1 MASNPGSTNGG
12 TPSPGEPYTFPSFGN
27 FVPPYV
33 ATPSLPGLTIGLL
46 VWLFPTPVIPNPP
59 NVSVVPNTLY
69 VNTPPTHQPHVD
81 FSPSSP
87 IKSPSI
93 SPSSPSESSKA
104 SSQVGQKKKKQNEKK
119 KKNLKR
125 KKAPRTSDVGS
136 KKPITVNSTGSVDE
150 VNKIKMKNPKPKFPC
165 SLCKG
170 DHFLRD
176 CPGLTQVLEMWSS
189 TSSASIGHVNDTP
202 STSDVQVGKKKQTVK
217 FPCMLCKGNHYSHL
231 CPCMDEAYSL
241 LENLQLP
248 KGYRKISSNP
258 SLVDGLVNP
267 VPSPV
272 SLVDQVVNLV
282 SSSIEPNTQVA
293 DPVPSSINP
302 SLHQKS
308 DTKLVDPFSS
318 SVDPTLPLE
327 SDTKVVDLFPP
338 VDPILPLENE
348 TQVVDPVSPSVD
360 LIPPLWNVKV
370 TDPVPSSVS
379 PTLPL
384 KSAKVVDLVSPSIN
398 PIPPLRNVKVT
409 NPVPSSVSPTL
420 PMKSAK
426 VVYPSPP
433 LVEPIQSL
441 VDPTPLIECK
451 PDIAHVFLINIDST
465 VLGGIPPS
473 PVKPPPS
480 TEAILFDWGALTG
493 PHLPSHIPFQ
503 ITVQVHGRG
512 VHQTLIDEGLSIS
525 ILYSIAWYAL
535 GCLQLAPVT
544 QNLLAFNRKT
554 SQTLG
559 ILPHFPIT
567 LGGKTIFINVMVVQ
581 DPLDFTLLLGWDY
594 VYAMKAIV
602 STLFCVMSFPH
613 NERIV
618 TIDQL
623 SFIGPDWVTS
633 LSGSYMQ
640 TSSPLP
646 HVNYVALSPMLS
658 TSNDLDP
665 IVDMVI
671 SSVGL
676 LEPDLLTP
684 VMTLDMC
691 SFSSDYLPSSEDLLE
706 AMTTFYPSTWYPS
719 RELSSWKP

>member
-27 FVPPYV
+27 FGPPYV
-33 ATPSLPGLTIGLL
+33 ATLSLPGLTIGLP

-59 NVSVVPNTLY
+59 NVSVAPNTLD

-81 FSPSSP
+81 FSPSSS

-104 SSQVGQKKKKQNEKK
+104 SSQVDQKKKKWKEKK
-119 KKNLKR
+119 KKNPKR
-125 KKAPRTSDVGS
+125 TKAPTTSDVGS
-136 KKPITVNSTGSVDE
+136 KKPVTVNSTGSVDE

-189 TSSASIGHVNDTP
+189 TSSASVGHVDDTP
-202 STSDVQVGKKKQTVK
+202 STSDVQVGKKKKTVK

-231 CPCMDEAYSL
+231 CPRMDEASSL
-241 LENLQLP
+241 LEKLQLP
-248 KGYRKISSNP
+248 KGYRKLSSDP

-272 SLVDQVVNLV
+272 SPVDQVVNLV
-282 SSSIEPNTQVA
+282 SSSIEPQTQVA
-293 DPVPSSINP
+293 DPVPSSISP
-302 SLHQKS
+302 TLHQKS
-308 DTKLVDPFSS
+308 DTKVVDLFSS

-327 SDTKVVDLFPP
+327 SDTKAVDPFPP

-360 LIPPLWNVKV
+360 PIPPLRNVKV

-384 KSAKVVDLVSPSIN
+384 KSAKVV
-398 PIPPLRNVKVT
+398 
-409 NPVPSSVSPTL
+409 
-420 PMKSAK
+420 
-426 VVYPSPP
+426 YPSPP
-433 LVEPIQSL
+433 LVDLIQSS
-441 VDPTPLIECK
+441 VDPTLLLESK
-451 PDIAHVFLINIDST
+451 PDTAHVFLINTDST
-465 VLGGIPPS
+465 VPGGIPPS

-480 TEAILFDWGALTG
+480 NEAILFDWGVLTR
-493 PHLPSHIPFQ
+493 PRLPSHIPFQ
-503 ITVQVHGRG
+503 ITVQVHGRD
-512 VHQTLIDEGLSIS
+512 VPQTLIDEGASIS
-525 ILYSIAWYAL
+525 ILSSVAWYAL
-535 GCLQLAPVT
+535 GCPQLAPVT
-544 QNLLAFNRKT
+544 QNLLAFNRRT
-554 SQTLG
+554 SQPLG
-559 ILPHFPIT
+559 ILPQFPVT
-567 LGGKTIFINVMVVQ
+567 LGGKTVFIDVMVVR
-581 DPLDFTLLLGWDY
+581 DPLDFTLLLGRDY
-594 VYAMKAIV
+594 VYAMKALV
-602 STLFCVMSFPH
+602 STLFRVISFPH
-613 NERIV
+613 DGRIV

-640 TSSPLP
+640 TVSPPP
-646 HVNYVALSPMLS
+646 HVNYVALSPMTS
-658 TSNDLDP
+658 TSDDLDP
-665 IVDMVI
+665 VVDMVI

-684 VMTLDMC
+684 ITTLDMC
-691 SFSSDYLPSSEDLLE
+691 SFSE
-706 AMTTFYPSTWYPS
+706 
-719 RELSSWKP
+719 